1 MQVSGVDNKCPACYN
16 TAMEKIFKRD
26 GSVADFDPKKIYT
39 AIEKALKATEEDISL
54 AKKIGDEVI
63 AELQT
68 IFGTHNPTVE
78 DIQDLVEK
86 HLVKNGKYE
95 TAKAYIIYRQSRTAL
110 RQHKEILGIK
120 DTLKLSLNSTRIL
133 EERYLLRD
141 VEGKIKETPAGMFRR
156 VAKAV
161 AQADGNYGID
171 PLESEECFYDAMSH
185 FEFLPNSP
193 ALMNA
198 GTNLG
203 QLSACFVL
211 PIGDSLT
218 EIFDALKYAAIIH
231 QSGGGTGFS
240 FSKIRPKGDVVKS
253 TMGIAS
259 GPVSFMRI
267 FDRATEIIKQGGK
280 RRGANIGVLS
290 IDHPDILEFIR
301 VKEKEG
307 ELDNFNISV
316 AVTDDFISKVRNNQ
330 NFEIINPRNGSVV
343 KILNARDV
351 FNLMVM
357 SAWKSGDPGVIYVDE
372 INNRNPT
379 PDIGKIET
387 TNPCGEVPLLPYES
401 CNLGSI
407 NVLNMFTNEEFDY
420 KKLGET
426 VQLGVH
432 FLDNVIDVNRYP
444 LPHIEKITKGNRKI
458 GLGIMGFADCLV
470 RLKIP
475 YNSQRALDFA
485 EELMSFIQ
493 NEARKA
499 SRTLAEK
506 RSSFPNIERSF
517 FKNKGP
523 MRNAT
528 VTSIAPTGTISTIA
542 NISSGIEPLF
552 SVGYLRNALDTT
564 FLVINPMFERVAR
577 ERGFYSSEL
586 MAQVVREGSIQRIA
600 HIPGDVRRLFPT
612 AHDILPEFHVKMQ
625 AVFQKY
631 VDNAVSKTIN
641 LPEDAPLEQ
650 AGSIFLLANKL
661 RCKGCTIYRYGSK
674 RRQALEFGDID
685 LDDVCLPGV
694 CNY

>member
-1 MQVSGVDNKCPACYN
+1 MN
-16 TAMEKIFKRD
+16 KIFKRD
-26 GSVADFDPKKIYT
+26 GSLADFNPKKIYT
-39 AIEKALKATEEDISL
+39 AIEKALMATEEDISL

-63 AELQT
+63 TELQT
-68 IFGTHNPTVE
+68 IFGTHSPTVE

-86 HLVKNGKYE
+86 HLIKNGKYE

-110 RQHKEILGIK
+110 RQHKEILGVK
-120 DTLKLSLNSTRIL
+120 DTLKLSLNSIRIL

-141 VEGKIKETPAGMFRR
+141 AEGKIIETPAEMLRR

-161 AQADGNYGID
+161 SQADSNYGMD
-171 PLESEECFYDAMSH
+171 PLETEERFYDAMSH

-240 FSKIRPKGDVVKS
+240 FSKIRPKGDVVRS

-290 IDHPDILEFIR
+290 FDHPDILEFIK

-316 AVTDDFISKVRNNQ
+316 SVTDDFISKVRNNQ
-330 NFEIINPRNGSVV
+330 NFEIVNPRNGRVL
-343 KILNARDV
+343 KILNAKDV

-357 SAWKSGDPGVIYVDE
+357 SAWRCGDPGIIYIDE

-379 PDIGKIET
+379 PDIGKIDT

-426 VQLGVH
+426 VQAGVH

-444 LPHIEKITKGNRKI
+444 LSYIEKITKGNRKI

-470 RLKIP
+470 RLNIP

-485 EELMSFIQ
+485 EELMSFVQ

-499 SRTLAEK
+499 SRALAEK
-506 RSSFPNIERSF
+506 RGSFPYIEKSI
-517 FKNKGP
+517 FKDTGP

-552 SVGYLRNALDTT
+552 SVGYLRNALETT

-586 MAQVVREGSIQRIA
+586 MAQVVREGTIQRIK
-600 HIPGDVRRLFPT
+600 HIPEDVRRLFPT

-641 LPEDAPLEQ
+641 LPEDATLEQ
-650 AGSIFLLANKL
+650 AASVFLLANKL